1 MRKVVEGSHAIAEAV
16 KLCRAQVIAAYPITP
31 QTHIVQDLSEMV
43 ADGELN
49 AEYVKVESEHSA
61 ASAVLGASAVG
72 ARAYT
77 ASSSQGILLMAEV
90 LFNIAGLRFPVV
102 MTCANRAIS
111 APINIWND
119 QQDSYSVR
127 DAGWIQLYAED
138 NQEAVD
144 LHLMAYK
151 IAEDLR
157 VQLPLMVCM
166 DGFVLT
172 HSYEPIDL
180 PDQETVDRFLPP
192 YQTTRKLDPA
202 NPRTFGTYAEEGYS
216 ETRFALHQALQ
227 RSQAVIEEV
236 AGQFER
242 TFGRRSGGLIQG
254 YRLEDAEI
262 VLIATGSIIGLLKSA
277 VDDMRQNGQKVG
289 ALKVVSYR
297 PFPVAALRDA
307 LAGAKKLIVF
317 EKAISLGGV
326 GTLSAD
332 LRSALYPVKEAA
344 EISNFLVGL
353 GGKDISMDTV
363 RKAVE
368 MTKAK
373 LVVDHFMELDDN
385 FLKELTTVG
394 EA

>member
-1 MRKVVEGSHAIAEAV
+1 MKKVVEGSRAVAEAV
-16 KLCRAQVIAAYPITP
+16 KLCRAQVVAAYPITP

-43 ADGELN
+43 AEGELN
-49 AEYVKVESEHSA
+49 AEYVRVESEHSA

-90 LFNIAGLRFPVV
+90 LFNIAGLRLPLV

-144 LHLMAYK
+144 LHFQAYK
-151 IAEDLR
+151 ISEDLR
-157 VQLPLMVCM
+157 VQLPVMVNM

-172 HSYEPIDL
+172 HSYEPVDI
-180 PDQETVDRFLPP
+180 PDQGTVDRFLPP
-192 YQTTRKLDPA
+192 YSPTRKLDPA

-216 ETRFALHQALQ
+216 ETRFAIVQAMK
-227 RSQAVIEEV
+227 RAEGVIEEI
-236 AGQFER
+236 AGEFER
-242 TFGRRSGGLIQG
+242 SFGRRSGGLLQG
-254 YRLEDAEI
+254 YRMEDAEL
-262 VLIATGSIIGLLKSA
+262 VLMATGSIMGLLKA
-277 VDDMRQNGQKVG
+277 VVDELRAKGQKVG
-289 ALKVVSYR
+289 ALKLVSYR
-297 PFPVAALRDA
+297 PFPVEALRKV
-307 LAGAKKLIVF
+307 LSGIPKVVVL

-326 GTLSAD
+326 GMLAAD
-332 LRSALYPVKEAA
+332 LRSALYPVKGAPEVSSF
-344 EISNFLVGL
+344 IVGL
-353 GGKDISMDTV
+353 GGKDFGAGTIH
-363 RKAVE
+363 KAIE
-368 MTKAK
+368 MARAGY
-373 LVVDHFMELDDN
+373 VDSHFLELDDEY
-385 FLKELTTVG
+385 LKELATVG